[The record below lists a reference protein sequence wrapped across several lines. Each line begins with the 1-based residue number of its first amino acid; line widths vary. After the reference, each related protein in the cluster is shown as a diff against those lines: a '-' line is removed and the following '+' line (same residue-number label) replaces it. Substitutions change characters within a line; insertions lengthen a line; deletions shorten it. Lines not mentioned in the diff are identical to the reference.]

1 MLASFDYAQ
10 IYITNIS
17 LASSSIMALLKS
29 NFETGKKTT
38 MELHHRQYNVK
49 NASLESLTN
58 SALSDIKEIQPD
70 VLATGVYVWNESFI
84 NSIFETLHKTSNKP
98 KYIVFGGPQI
108 TYSPKGILEKQYP
121 YTNFFIRGY
130 GEESL
135 LHLLN
140 NIQKHENNDVAQFAN
155 IDGVHVRDQP
165 DMGIKSPYQL
175 SSMPSPLIY
184 PGLVNHKGTMP
195 FLLFSKKKNIIRN
208 KIHSLK

>member
-1 MLASFDYAQ
+1 MVLRKFMLASFDYLRPKDP
-10 IYITNIS
+10 NIS

-29 NFETGKKTT
+29 NFESGKETT

-49 NASLESLTN
+49 NASLETLMT

-84 NSIFETLHKTSNKP
+84 NSIFETLHKTSYKP
-98 KYIVFGGPQI
+98 RYIIFGGPQI
-108 TYSPKGILEKQYP
+108 TYSPKGILEKHYP

-135 LHLLN
+135 LHLLT
-140 NIQKHENNDVAQFAN
+140 NIQKHENKDVAQFGN
-155 IDGVHVRDQP
+155 INGVHVRDHP

-184 PGLVNHKGTMP
+184 PGLVNHKGTMY
-195 FLLFSKKKNIIRN
+195 FSTSFFKKYYNTR
-208 KIHSLK
+208 